1 MVEIVDGEEITR
13 KNLKLYHFQK
23 NVRRN
28 QRPFIQIPA
37 FLKGMFRERAHCSC
51 VPENSPREIC
61 PNCPSQ
67 TTRGN
72 NGRETT
78 PRKEGVGE
86 RTGEERLG
94 SRQELQAQESAS
106 LESPQLGPWE
116 KHSKG
121 SDRTNHK

>member
-13 KNLKLYHFQK
+13 KNLKLYRFQK

-86 RTGEERLG
+86 RTGEEGLG

-106 LESPQLGPWE
+106 LESPQLGPWK

-121 SDRTNHK
+121 PDRTNHK